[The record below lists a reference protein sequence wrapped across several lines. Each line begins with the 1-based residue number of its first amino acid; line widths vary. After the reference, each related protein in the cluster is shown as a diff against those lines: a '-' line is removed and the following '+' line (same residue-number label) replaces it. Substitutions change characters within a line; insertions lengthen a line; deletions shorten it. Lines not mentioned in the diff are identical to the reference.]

1 MSDYKSEQNNSI
13 IFQWQE
19 KIKVANR
26 NNIFCHCR
34 SCNNEWV
41 DSSFEAICIN
51 CGSVNVE
58 RISCWQF
65 PDG

>member
-1 MSDYKSEQNNSI
+1 MSELKSNKNNSI

-34 SCNNEWV
+34 NCDNEWI
-41 DSSFEAICIN
+41 DSSFDT
-51 CGSVNVE
+51 
-58 RISCWQF
+58 SCK
-65 PDG
+65 